1 MIPPSRVC
9 PQSLVLPILSSKEA
23 FNQGASSD
31 SRVRRSRNPAV
42 PDARDRAELAQ
53 LHKDGPPGCGST
65 NLKDEPIHP
74 PKNSA
79 HLVEPRP
86 LQHAC
91 VSICINE
98 NLVDCP

>member
-1 MIPPSRVC
+1 MRHRIAASAV
-9 PQSLVLPILSSKEA
+9 VEILQFLTPEIGL
-23 FNQGASSD
+23 NW
-31 SRVRRSRNPAV
+31 RSYIRTDLL
-42 PDARDRAELAQ
+42 DAER
-53 LHKDGPPGCGST
+53 T
-65 NLKDEPIHP
+65 NLKDEPIYP